1 MAGPVLRPVVQAF
14 YTAFASRDP
23 DRIRPFVHEEA
34 EWMIVGP
41 IDVLPFCGQRSGKAA
56 VMELYENVVPSVIQ
70 VTGFD
75 IETLLVDGERA
86 ASLSRVTAVQRETGR
101 TISYRCSHFVRFES
115 EQVIELRSVI
125 DSFDA
130 AEQMIGHPIDVAT
143 TPREMAYDNLV
154 AI

>member
-1 MAGPVLRPVVQAF
+1 MAGPVSRAVVQAF

-23 DRIRPFVHEEA
+23 GRIRPFVHDQA

-41 IDVLPFCGQRSGKAA
+41 IDVLPFCGQRRGKSA
-56 VMELYENVVPSVIQ
+56 VMELFENIVPGVIQ

-75 IETLLVDGERA
+75 IEVLLVDDDRA
-86 ASLSRVTAVQRETGR
+86 ASLSRVTAIRSETGR
-101 TISYRCSHFVRFES
+101 TISYRCSHFLRFHG

-130 AEQMIGHPIDVAT
+130 AEQVLGHQIELLAERPA
-143 TPREMAYDNLV
+143 
-154 AI
+154 